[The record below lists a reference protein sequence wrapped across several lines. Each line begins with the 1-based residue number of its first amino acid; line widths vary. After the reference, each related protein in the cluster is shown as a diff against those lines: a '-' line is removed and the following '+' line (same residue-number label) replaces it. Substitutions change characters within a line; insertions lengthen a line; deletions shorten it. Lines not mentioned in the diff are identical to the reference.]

1 MQLLSIRLFQAVMEL
16 VREEEEM
23 QGLKNSVQQSLL
35 PLFYHMYDENQ
46 FVAEVRTL
54 NYSCPL

>member
-1 MQLLSIRLFQAVMEL
+1 MRMVSIRLFQAVMGL
-16 VREEEEM
+16 VEEEEIRP
-23 QGLKNSVQQSLL
+23 LKDCVCQSLL

-54 NYSCPL
+54 SYWCPP

>member
-1 MQLLSIRLFQAVMEL
+1 MRMVSIRLFQAVMGL
-16 VREEEEM
+16 VKEEEIRP
-23 QGLKNSVQQSLL
+23 LKDCVRQSLL

-54 NYSCPL
+54 SYWCPP

>member
-16 VREEEEM
+16 VGEKAERPLNDCM
-23 QGLKNSVQQSLL
+23 HQSLL

-54 NYSCPL
+54 SYWCAL